1 MEKIRF
7 IYILLFYLL
16 LCSSCVTADRNSK
29 DSDVRPNLLIVFPDE
44 MRAQTMGFL
53 DLEPVLTP
61 NIDQFAQEG
70 LYLAE
75 AVSNYPLC
83 SPFRAMFMTGKYPH
97 RNGVVSNCNSARPHN
112 ELSVSDTCW
121 SDILSNNGYS
131 LGYIGKWHL
140 DAPREPYVD
149 TYNNSPERNI
159 KWNEWCPPER
169 RHGFDFWY
177 AYGTYDRHMNPMY
190 WSTDADRDGFHYVD
204 EWGPIHEADI
214 AIDYINNRDG
224 SYRNAEDPFAL
235 VVSMNPPHTPYN
247 QVPDKYLNLYK
258 NLNVDSLASRPNIDP
273 KSKWRSHFV
282 QNVIP
287 YYAMVTG
294 VDEQFG
300 RILNALEENGLSENT
315 IVIFMSDHGC
325 NLGMHGEP
333 TKNNPYEVS
342 MRIPFIIRYPS
353 TITPGNTNLMLS
365 VPDIYPTIIDLL
377 GLGDKIPV
385 TVQGRSIASFLTEGT
400 SDSIPESQIYL
411 KMNYKRPEVG
421 ARGIRTMKY
430 TMSMN
435 YTREGIMDTVLY
447 NNVEDPFQVMNIAD
461 KSPELVSSLVE
472 KLKMEMKKIGDPAY
486 PYFY

>member
-1 MEKIRF
+1 MLLRT
-7 IYILLFYLL
+7 ILCLILSLL
-16 LCSSCVTADRNSK
+16 MLSGCVTADRNSTEL
-29 DSDVRPNLLIVFPDE
+29 DVKPNLLIVFPDE

-53 DLEPVLTP
+53 ELEPVSTP

-70 LYLAE
+70 LYFSE

-97 RNGVVSNCNSARPHN
+97 RNGVVSNCNSARPNN

-140 DAPREPYVD
+140 DAPHEPFVN
-149 TYNNSPERNI
+149 TYNNSPERSI

-204 EWGPIHEADI
+204 EWGPIHEADM
-214 AIDYINNRDG
+214 AIEYIQNRDG
-224 SYRNAEDPFAL
+224 SYRNEDAPFAL

-247 QVPDKYLNLYK
+247 QVPEKYLKQYE
-258 NLNVDSLASRPNIDP
+258 NLNVDSLANRPDIDQA
-273 KSKWRSHFV
+273 SKWRTHFV

-287 YYAMVTG
+287 YYAMVSG

-315 IVIFMSDHGC
+315 VVVFMSDHGC

-342 MRIPFIIRYPS
+342 MRIPFIIRHPS
-353 TITPGNTNLMLS
+353 TIAPGESTFMLS
-365 VPDIYPTIIDLL
+365 VPDIYPTLLDML
-377 GLGDKIPV
+377 GLGDKIPG
-385 TVQGRSIASFLTEGT
+385 TVQGRSFASLFSEGN
-400 SDSIPESQIYL
+400 SDSHPESQIYM
-411 KMNYKRPEVG
+411 KMNYTRNDVG
-421 ARGIRTMKY
+421 ARGIRTNKY

-435 YTREGIMDTVLY
+435 YSRGGILDTVLY
-447 NNVEDPFQVMNIAD
+447 NNFEDPLQLKNIAGE
-461 KSPELVSSLVE
+461 SPELVSSLLE
-472 KLKMEMKKIGDPAY
+472 KLQLEMKRIEDPAY
-486 PYFY
+486 TYFY